1 VQVRVDDPV
10 VHVTLARPEV
20 RNAQT
25 PQMWR
30 ALAQIGQSLPDTTR
44 VVVLRGQGP
53 SFSAGLDRA
62 IFADGLPGA
71 PSLTDLAGQPRAD
84 VDRQIAQFQE
94 GFTWWRRCPAITI
107 AAVHGHAVGAGFQ
120 LALACDLVLVADDA
134 MLAMRETTLGLVP
147 DLAGTHPLVR
157 AVGYSRALE
166 LCATGRWVGAREA
179 VDLGLALA
187 MIPAADLAEA
197 TDDLVAAILAA
208 PDGAVRATKQLLA
221 HAVDATAPAQQQ
233 AERTAQYDRL
243 RALGGGSEPA

>member
-1 VQVRVDDPV
+1 M
-10 VHVTLARPEV
+10 HVTLARPEV

-30 ALAQIGQSLPDTTR
+30 ALAQIGQSLPVGTR
-44 VVVLRGQGP
+44 VVVLTGQGP

-62 IFADGLPGA
+62 MFADGLPGQ
-71 PSLTDLAGQPRAD
+71 PSLADLAGQPHD
-84 VDRQIAQFQE
+84 EVDRRIAQFQQA
-94 GFTWWRRCPAITI
+94 FTWWRECPAITI
-107 AAVHGHAVGAGFQ
+107 AAVHGAAVGAGFQ

-134 MLAMRETTLGLVP
+134 ALAMRETTLGLVP

-166 LCATGRWVGAREA
+166 LCATGRWVGAKEA

-187 MIPAADLAEA
+187 LVPLAELAAA

-221 HAVDATAPAQQQ
+221 HAVDATAPDQQQ
-233 AERTAQYDRL
+233 AERTAQFGRL
-243 RALGGGSEPA
+243 GALGGGAQPA